1 MQCSRLEKI
10 VIPQLHK
17 ISLEFYGN
25 QMSISIFTT
34 APHNCLYLK
43 LTIPIY
49 AFPIYYFKIHFNI
62 ILPFTSISLEW
73 SLFFG
78 FPT

>member
-1 MQCSRLEKI
+1 
-10 VIPQLHK
+10 
-17 ISLEFYGN
+17 
-25 QMSISIFTT
+25 MSITVFTT
-34 APHNCLYLK
+34 APHNCLYLR

-49 AFPIYYFKIHFNI
+49 ASPIYYFKIHFNI
-62 ILPFTSISLEW
+62 IPPFTSMSRKW